1 MRSDSSELLSI
12 YEFVALS
19 EINVNFFLSLAVSV
33 ACLYRLLGLQI
44 LFEFTK
50 SLDMNKRKK
59 LLVVSRTLDYLR
71 RYYWKNRNLIN
82 KDVDQLFVTKFI

>member
-50 SLDMNKRKK
+50 SLDMNKRKT
-59 LLVVSRTLDYLR
+59 LLVVSWTLDYLR